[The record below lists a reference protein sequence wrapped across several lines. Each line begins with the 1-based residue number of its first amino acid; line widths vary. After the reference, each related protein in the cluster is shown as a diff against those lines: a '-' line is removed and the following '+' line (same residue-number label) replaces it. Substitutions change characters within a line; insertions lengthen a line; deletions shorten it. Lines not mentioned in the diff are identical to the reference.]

1 MSEIEAKASRIAAA
15 NPELY
20 LPWSFVQLLPAQ
32 VDELSAVWREMV
44 AREAGPTGWASR
56 FRFVP

>member
-32 VDELSAVWREMV
+32 AIRRDREQ
-44 AREAGPTGWASR
+44 AAKALAAPAPAS
-56 FRFVP
+56 VG